1 MSIIVR
7 DKDGN
12 RKKLAGIGKTGPAG
26 PQGEEGIQGPPGVG
40 IPTGGVEG
48 QTLIKIGSG
57 DYVTGWGPYPS
68 NKNLLINSD
77 FRRPVNRNGRTEY
90 TSAVQTID
98 RWALSAETITAVVGS
113 GGVRLKEQGS
123 NDRAR
128 PWLSQNFENVEV
140 FAGKT
145 VTFSALISANTA
157 SKFRLTIRDGNID
170 NTVAVY
176 RTHDKELSEG
186 EEALISFTIKLVNGL
201 RFAAFQLFSDGADVT
216 VYAAKLELGPVQ
228 TLAHKEGDTWVLND
242 PPDYDLQYALCSQY
256 SPTTGEWIGSQHSNP
271 NLLDNAYWAS
281 KDAIINQRGQ
291 DEYTAEGYIIDR
303 WYITENISVRLLDN
317 GIILEHTSPSFI
329 RQTLENPAALSGKT
343 VTLSALLSD
352 VNVNSVTE
360 LLRCRINNTFALY
373 NTMVRRDG
381 LCSITFTCPSDITS
395 FHIEIGSSVSNSL
408 VVHAI
413 KLELGPVQTL
423 AHKEGDTWV
432 LNDPP
437 PNKALEL
444 AKCQR
449 YQLISEYNNSIF
461 GRVEITDTRKAT
473 LFMPTPVKM
482 RANPSIKIST
492 LVAVGNGKDKTVNN
506 IVANGTVVSNGIQFS
521 VIDDFANIG
530 AYQTLSCFCTKI
542 EVDANL

>member
-1 MSIIVR
+1 MGYL
-7 DKDGN
+7 D
-12 RKKLAGIGKTGPAG
+12 KTGLAHFWEKIKAAKQNTLVG
-26 PQGEEGIQGPPGVG
+26 TTGQVVGFDAEGAAVA
-40 IPTGGVEG
+40 VEG
-48 QTLIKIGSG
+48 
-57 DYVTGWGPYPS
+57 WS
-68 NKNLLINSD
+68 NMNLLLNSD
-77 FRRPVNRNGRTEY
+77 FRNSVNRNGQAEY
-90 TSAVQTID
+90 TTGTTIIYTFD
-98 RWALSAETITAVVGS
+98 RWQLRRGSVSLTDDGIVFSANVTASESSKNGWIGQVV
-113 GGVRLKEQGS
+113 E
-123 NDRAR
+123 RA
-128 PWLSQNFENVEV
+128 VDI
-140 FAGKT
+140 AGNQ
-145 VTFSALISANTA
+145 VTFSALIDNKLYQVTGTLPPKGGSSITSAITNNVCLHCEWLSTQTA
-157 SKFRLTIRDGNID
+157 PQIEIFS
-170 NTVAVY
+170 Y
-176 RTHDKELSEG
+176 SE
-186 EEALISFTIKLVNGL
+186 TPVCIK
-201 RFAAFQLFSDGADVT
+201 
-216 VYAAKLELGPVQ
+216 AAKLELGPVQ
-228 TLAHKEGDTWVLND
+228 TLARQNADGEWEIID

-281 KDAIINQRGQ
+281 KDTIINQRGQ

-395 FHIEIGSSVSNSL
+395 FHIEIGSSGSNSL

-444 AKCQR
+444 VKCQR
-449 YQLISEYNNSIF
+449 YQIIPGRENVIYMFALGTGYTTNSIRF
-461 GRVEITDTRKAT
+461 FFTLPTTMRAKAAIKFENLYAHMGTTLLKIKEIT
-473 LFMPTPVKM
+473 
-482 RANPSIKIST
+482 NYGS
-492 LVAVGNGKDKTVNN
+492 
-506 IVANGTVVSNGIQFS
+506 VANGIWLHAVVEGTVEIGKAYYLRSESPFS
-521 VIDDFANIG
+521 FVI
-530 AYQTLSCFCTKI
+530 
-542 EVDANL
+542 DANL